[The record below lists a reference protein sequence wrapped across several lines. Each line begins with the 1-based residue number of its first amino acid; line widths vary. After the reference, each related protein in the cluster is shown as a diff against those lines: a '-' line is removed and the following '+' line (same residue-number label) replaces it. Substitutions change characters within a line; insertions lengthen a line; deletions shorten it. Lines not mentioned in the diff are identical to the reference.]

1 MIRREESTIRREEMR
16 AEVGDKIV
24 VRGRHTGDG
33 DREGIVTEVHGAD
46 GTPPYLVRWIDG
58 HETVF
63 MPASGTLVEHRPA
76 PQAG

>member
-1 MIRREESTIRREEMR
+1 MR

-46 GTPPYLVRWIDG
+46 GTPPYLVRWTDG

>member
-1 MIRREESTIRREEMR
+1 MIRREEMR

-33 DREGIVTEVHGAD
+33 DREGVVSEVHGAD
-46 GTPPYLVRWIDG
+46 GAPPYLVRWIDG

-63 MPASGTLVEHRPA
+63 MPASGTLVEHRSA